1 MKSFI
6 CAVLLFCGITAAV
19 IFLGVRDT
27 KMTKLLMDESEA
39 LLLSLTENGDTP
51 PEKLLYAL
59 RSRWDEES
67 PRLSYTVSVDHLNEI
82 ENALA
87 RAEGAFLTK
96 NDALFILESRALY
109 DATKS
114 LYERVKPSLKSVI

>member
-6 CAVLLFCGITAAV
+6 AAILIFCAITAAV
-19 IFLGVRDT
+19 TVLGIWDT
-27 KMTKLLMDESEA
+27 KATQDLMEQSEA
-39 LLLSLTENGDTP
+39 LLLSLTDDSNTP
-51 PEKLLYAL
+51 PESLLSAL
-59 RSRWDEES
+59 RVAWDEES

-87 RAEGAFLTK
+87 RAEGAFLSG
-96 NDALFILESRALY
+96 DGAIRVLEARALY

-114 LYERVKPSLKSVI
+114 LYERIKPSFRGVI